1 MNSKHNKTLS
11 FYLRKKEFTM
21 RQSLSKIHQNVHG
34 DTSRYKTKIK
44 TAILLISST
53 LLISVSAYAS
63 ETKPTTAKTT
73 INPTSI
79 NTSAIN
85 LAIMADNPTVLSET
99 QRITKS
105 KSSTLAPTT
114 ATGTAVV
121 SGKTAKTDQAIYS
134 ADAIHHPVWA
144 KNGMVATQEAL
155 ASDIGLKI
163 LKDGGNAVDAAV
175 AVGFAL
181 AVTLPRA
188 GNIGGGG
195 FMMVYDAKQGK
206 TVALDYRE
214 KAPSSA
220 SRDMYLDKDGNA
232 ISDLSRYH
240 GLAVGVPGTVA
251 GLLKAL
257 EDHGTMSRGQV
268 MASAIALAENG
279 IEVTAGLSESLEALS
294 DRLQKWPSTKKI
306 FFKPDGSAYQPGEL
320 LRQPELAKS
329 LKLIAAKG
337 SDGFYKGET
346 ARKLVK
352 AVNEAGGNMSLQ
364 DLANYRAIARV
375 PVKGDYRGYEIV
387 SMPPPSSGGIHIVQI
402 LNILEGY
409 PLKDYGQNSA
419 QTIHLMSEAMQL
431 AYADRAEYLGDTD
444 FIDVPASG
452 LTSQA
457 YADKLRSLIN
467 PNKATPAAT
476 IKANNPLPYE
486 SDQTTH
492 FSIVDKDGNAVANT
506 YTLNFS
512 YGTGLVAEG
521 TGILLN
527 NEMDDFSAKPGVPNG
542 YGLIGGD
549 ANAVEAN
556 KRPLSSMS
564 PTLVFKDSKP
574 YIVTGSPGGSRIIT
588 TVTQVISNV
597 IDHDMNIAEAT
608 HAPRIHDQW
617 LPDEIRIEKALNVD
631 TIKKLES
638 MGHKV
643 SPQAAMGSTQS
654 IMITPNGVYGSS
666 DPRIVDA
673 AVVGY

>member
-1 MNSKHNKTLS
+1 MSQLLSRHHRTAQQRKPKINTLLKS
-11 FYLRKKEFTM
+11 
-21 RQSLSKIHQNVHG
+21 SVV
-34 DTSRYKTKIK
+34 
-44 TAILLISST
+44 LITST
-53 LLISVSAYAS
+53 LLLSISTQAV
-63 ETKPTTAKTT
+63 EPTNSTSNATV
-73 INPTSI
+73 NNTSI

-85 LAIMADNPTVLSET
+85 LAIMADSPTVLSET
-99 QRITKS
+99 KRITRAKAN
-105 KSSTLAPTT
+105 TLNTT
-114 ATGTAVV
+114 SNNANNAN
-121 SGKTAKTDQAIYS
+121 SDQAIYS
-134 ADAIHHPVWA
+134 EDAIHHPVWA

-155 ASDIGLKI
+155 ASDIGLQI
-163 LKDGGNAVDAAV
+163 LKDGGNAVDAGV

-195 FMMVYDAKQGK
+195 FMMIYDAKQGK

-220 SRDMYLDKDGNA
+220 SRDMYLDKEGNA
-232 ISDLSRYH
+232 VSDLSRYH

-257 EDHGTMSRGQV
+257 EEHGTMSREQV
-268 MASAIALAENG
+268 MAPAIALAENG
-279 IEVTAGLSESLEALS
+279 IEVTAGLSESLTALS
-294 DRLQKWPSTKKI
+294 DRLQKWPSTKKV
-306 FFKPDGSAYQPGEL
+306 FFKPDGSAYQPGERL
-320 LRQPELAKS
+320 KQPELARS
-329 LKLIAAKG
+329 LKRIAVQG
-337 SDGFYKGET
+337 TDGFYKGET
-346 ARKLVK
+346 AQKLVK
-352 AVNEAGGNMSLQ
+352 AVNEAGGSMSLQ
-364 DLANYRAIARV
+364 DLANYQAIARE

-419 QTIHLMSEAMQL
+419 QTIHLMAEAMQL
-431 AYADRAEYLGDTD
+431 AYADRAEYLGDAD

-457 YADKLRSLIN
+457 YADKLRTLID

-492 FSIVDKDGNAVANT
+492 FSIVDKDGNAIANT

-512 YGTGLVAEG
+512 YGTGLVADG

-542 YGLIGGD
+542 YGLLGGD

-588 TVTQVISNV
+588 TVTQIISNV

-617 LPDEIRIEKALNVD
+617 LPDEIRVEKALNID
-631 TIKKLES
+631 TVKKLES
-638 MGHKV
+638 MGHTV
-643 SPQAAMGSTQS
+643 SPKSAMGSTQS
-654 IMITPNGVYGSS
+654 IMLTPNGVYGSS

>member
-1 MNSKHNKTLS
+1 MALLSSGPTQHTNKQNKTHHKPSL
-11 FYLRKKEFTM
+11 KK
-21 RQSLSKIHQNVHG
+21 S
-34 DTSRYKTKIK
+34 
-44 TAILLISST
+44 ALLISSA
-53 LLISVSAYAS
+53 LLLSVSAHAL
-63 ETKPTTAKTT
+63 ETTNSVNNNAM
-73 INPTSI
+73 SDSSL

-85 LAIMADNPTVLSET
+85 LPIMTNAPTVLTEN
-99 QRITKS
+99 QRITRAKTNS
-105 KSSTLAPTT
+105 LKPTT
-114 ATGTAVV
+114 
-121 SGKTAKTDQAIYS
+121 KTAKTDQAIYS

-155 ASDIGLKI
+155 ASDIGLQI
-163 LKDGGNAVDAAV
+163 LKDGGNAVDAGV

-195 FMMVYDAKQGK
+195 FMMIYDAKQGK

-220 SRDMYLDKDGNA
+220 TRDMYLDSAGNA
-232 ISDLSRYH
+232 VSDLSRYH

-257 EDHGTMSRGQV
+257 EDHGTMSREQV
-268 MASAIALAENG
+268 MAPAIALAENG

-306 FFKPDGSAYQPGEL
+306 FFKPDGSAYQPGERL
-320 LRQPELAKS
+320 KQPELARS
-329 LKLIAAKG
+329 LKLIAAQG
-337 SDGFYKGET
+337 ADGFYKGET
-346 ARKLVK
+346 ASKLVK
-352 AVNEAGGNMSLQ
+352 AVNDAGGRMSLQ
-364 DLANYRAIARV
+364 DLANYEAIARV

-387 SMPPPSSGGIHIVQI
+387 SMPPPSSGGIHIIQI

-419 QTIHLMSEAMQL
+419 QTIHLMAEAMQL
-431 AYADRAEYLGDTD
+431 AYADRAEYLGDSD
-444 FIDVPASG
+444 FIDVPDSG

-457 YADKLRSLIN
+457 YADKLRGLID
-467 PNKATPAAT
+467 PNKATPAST

-492 FSIVDKDGNAVANT
+492 FSIVDKDGNAIANT

-542 YGLIGGD
+542 YGLLGGE

-597 IDHDMNIAEAT
+597 LDHDMNIAEAT

-631 TIKKLES
+631 TINKLES
-638 MGHKV
+638 MGHTI
-643 SPQAAMGSTQS
+643 SPQATMGSTQS
-654 IMITPNGVYGSS
+654 IMITPDGVYGSS

>member
-1 MNSKHNKTLS
+1 MSPLFSDHCHATQPSKSKPKTS
-11 FYLRKKEFTM
+11 F
-21 RQSLSKIHQNVHG
+21 
-34 DTSRYKTKIK
+34 KTIN
-44 TAILLISST
+44 LLISSA
-53 LLISVSAYAS
+53 LFLSVSAHAL
-63 ETKPTTAKTT
+63 ETTDSVNNGAISTT
-73 INPTSI
+73 SL

-85 LAIMADNPTVLSET
+85 LPIVTNAPMVVTEN
-99 QRITKS
+99 QRITRAKT
-105 KSSTLAPTT
+105 STLKPTT
-114 ATGTAVV
+114 
-121 SGKTAKTDQAIYS
+121 SKAKTDQAIYS

-144 KNGMVATQEAL
+144 KNGMVATQEKL
-155 ASDIGLKI
+155 ASDIGLQI
-163 LKDGGNAVDAAV
+163 LKDGGNAVDAGV

-195 FMMVYDAKQGK
+195 FMMIYDAKQGK

-214 KAPSSA
+214 KAPQSA
-220 SRDMYLDKDGNA
+220 TRDMYLDGEGNA
-232 ISDLSRYH
+232 VSDLSRYH

-257 EDHGTMSRGQV
+257 EEHGTMSREQV
-268 MASAIALAENG
+268 MAPAIALAEDG

-294 DRLQKWPSTKKI
+294 DRMQKWPSTKKV
-306 FFKPDGSAYQPGEL
+306 FFKPDGSTYQPGERL
-320 LRQPELAKS
+320 KQPELARS
-329 LKLIAAKG
+329 LKLIATQGA
-337 SDGFYKGET
+337 DGFYKGDT

-352 AVNEAGGNMSLQ
+352 AVNDAGGIMSLQ
-364 DLANYRAIARV
+364 DLANYEAIARE
-375 PVKGDYRGYEIV
+375 PVKGNYRGYEIV
-387 SMPPPSSGGIHIVQI
+387 SMPPPSSGGIHIIQI

-419 QTIHLMSEAMQL
+419 QTIHLMAEAMQL
-431 AYADRAEYLGDTD
+431 AYADRAEYLGDSD

-457 YADKLRSLIN
+457 YADKLRGLID
-467 PNKATPAAT
+467 PNKATPAST

-492 FSIVDKDGNAVANT
+492 FSVVDKDGNAIANT

-512 YGTGLVAEG
+512 YGTGLVADG

-542 YGLIGGD
+542 YGLLGGE

-564 PTLVFKDSKP
+564 PTLVFKDDKP

-588 TVTQVISNV
+588 TVLQVISNV

-638 MGHKV
+638 MGHTV

-654 IMITPNGVYGSS
+654 IMVTPDGVYGSS

>member
-1 MNSKHNKTLS
+1 MPTSISKNNIRTADNNP
-11 FYLRKKEFTM
+11 
-21 RQSLSKIHQNVHG
+21 QSRAN
-34 DTSRYKTKIK
+34 IK
-44 TAILLISST
+44 AAILLISST
-53 LLISVSAYAS
+53 FLVSLSAHAL
-63 ETKPTTAKTT
+63 EPTTNQSTT
-73 INPTSI
+73 INQTSI

-85 LAIMADNPTVLSET
+85 LAIMADNPTVISET
-99 QRITKS
+99 QRVTR
-105 KSSTLAPTT
+105 
-114 ATGTAVV
+114 
-121 SGKTAKTDQAIYS
+121 AKTTTLTSTINNANADQAIYS
-134 ADAIHHPVWA
+134 EDAIHHPVWA

-163 LKDGGNAVDAAV
+163 LKDGGNAVDAGV

-195 FMMVYDAKQGK
+195 FMMIYDAKQGK

-220 SRDMYLDKDGNA
+220 SRDMYLDEDGNA
-232 ISDLSRYH
+232 VSDLSRYH

-268 MASAIALAENG
+268 MAPAIALAEDG
-279 IEVTAGLSESLEALS
+279 IEVTAGLSESLTALS
-294 DRLQKWPSTKKI
+294 DRMQKWPSTKKV
-306 FFKPDGSAYQPGEL
+306 FFKHDGSAYQPGERL
-320 LRQPELAKS
+320 KQPELAKS

-337 SDGFYKGET
+337 ADGFYKGET
-346 ARKLVK
+346 ASKLVK
-352 AVNEAGGNMSLQ
+352 AVNEAGGSMSLQ
-364 DLANYRAIARV
+364 DLANYEAIARE

-419 QTIHLMSEAMQL
+419 QTIHLMAEAMQL
-431 AYADRAEYLGDTD
+431 AYADRSEYLGDSD

-452 LTSQA
+452 LVSQA
-457 YADKLRSLIN
+457 YADKLRTLIN
-467 PNKATPAAT
+467 PDKATPAST

-492 FSIVDKDGNAVANT
+492 FSIVDKDGNAIANT

-542 YGLIGGD
+542 YGLLGGE

-588 TVTQVISNV
+588 TVTQIISNV

-617 LPDEIRIEKALNVD
+617 LPDEIRVEKALNID
-631 TIKKLES
+631 TVKKLES
-638 MGHKV
+638 MGHTV
-643 SPQAAMGSTQS
+643 SPKSAMGSTQS

>member
-1 MNSKHNKTLS
+1 
-11 FYLRKKEFTM
+11 M

-53 LLISVSAYAS
+53 LLISVSAYAA

-134 ADAIHHPVWA
+134 EDAIHHPVWA

-195 FMMVYDAKQGK
+195 FMMIYDAKQGK

-232 ISDLSRYH
+232 VSDLSRYH

-257 EDHGTMSRGQV
+257 DNHGTMSRGQV
-268 MASAIALAENG
+268 MAPAIALAENG

-294 DRLQKWPSTKKI
+294 DRLQKWQSTKKI

-337 SDGFYKGET
+337 ADGFYKGET

-431 AYADRAEYLGDTD
+431 AYADRAEYLGDSD

>member
-1 MNSKHNKTLS
+1 MSP
-11 FYLRKKEFTM
+11 
-21 RQSLSKIHQNVHG
+21 SLSHQHRITQQKKPKTHNQLKFSAALI
-34 DTSRYKTKIK
+34 TS
-44 TAILLISST
+44 ALL
-53 LLISVSAYAS
+53 LSVSAHAID
-63 ETKPTTAKTT
+63 PTVSANSPTV
-73 INPTSI
+73 NNTSI
-79 NTSAIN
+79 DTNALN
-85 LAIMADNPTVLSET
+85 LAIMTDNPTVIFET
-99 QRITKS
+99 KRITR
-105 KSSTLAPTT
+105 
-114 ATGTAVV
+114 
-121 SGKTAKTDQAIYS
+121 AKTTTLTTTSNNATSNNANNDQAIYS
-134 ADAIHHPVWA
+134 EDAIHHPVWA

-155 ASDIGLKI
+155 ASDIGLQI
-163 LKDGGNAVDAAV
+163 LKDGGNAVDAGV

-195 FMMVYDAKQGK
+195 FMMIYDAKQDK

-214 KAPSSA
+214 KAPGSA
-220 SRDMYLDKDGNA
+220 SRDMYLDDEGNA
-232 ISDLSRYH
+232 VSDLSRYH

-257 EDHGTMSRGQV
+257 EEHGTMSREQV
-268 MASAIALAENG
+268 MAPAIALAEDG
-279 IEVTAGLSESLEALS
+279 IEVTAGLSESLTALS
-294 DRLQKWPSTKKI
+294 DRLQKWPSTKKV
-306 FFKPDGSAYQPGEL
+306 FFKPDGSAYQPGERL
-320 LRQPELAKS
+320 KQPELARS
-329 LKLIAAKG
+329 LKRIAVQGA
-337 SDGFYKGET
+337 DGFYKGKT
-346 ARKLVK
+346 ARDIVK
-352 AVNEAGGNMSLQ
+352 AVNEAGGSMSLQ
-364 DLANYRAIARV
+364 DLADYEAIARV

-387 SMPPPSSGGIHIVQI
+387 SMPPPSSGGIHIIEI

-409 PLKDYGQNSA
+409 PLGDYGQNSA
-419 QTIHLMSEAMQL
+419 QTIHLMAEAMQL
-431 AYADRAEYLGDTD
+431 AYADRAEYLGDSD

-457 YADKLRSLIN
+457 YADNLRTLID

-492 FSIVDKDGNAVANT
+492 FSIVDKDGNAIANT

-512 YGTGLVAEG
+512 YGTGLVADG

-564 PTLVFKDSKP
+564 PTLVFKDNKP

-588 TVTQVISNV
+588 TVTQIISNV

-631 TIKKLES
+631 TVKKLES
-638 MGHKV
+638 MGHTV
-643 SPQAAMGSTQS
+643 SPKSAMGSTQS
-654 IMITPNGVYGSS
+654 IMLTPNGLYGSS

>member
-1 MNSKHNKTLS
+1 MPTSISKNNIRTADNNPQG
-11 FYLRKKEFTM
+11 RA
-21 RQSLSKIHQNVHG
+21 N
-34 DTSRYKTKIK
+34 IK
-44 TAILLISST
+44 AAILLISST
-53 LLISVSAYAS
+53 FLVSLSAHAL
-63 ETKPTTAKTT
+63 EPTTNQSTT
-73 INPTSI
+73 INQTSI

-85 LAIMADNPTVLSET
+85 LAIMADNPTVISET
-99 QRITKS
+99 QRVTRTKTNALT
-105 KSSTLAPTT
+105 STINNTNA
-114 ATGTAVV
+114 
-121 SGKTAKTDQAIYS
+121 DQAIYS

-163 LKDGGNAVDAAV
+163 LKDGGNAVDAGV

-195 FMMVYDAKQGK
+195 FMMIYDAKQGK

-220 SRDMYLDKDGNA
+220 SRDMYLDEDGNA
-232 ISDLSRYH
+232 VSDLSRYH

-257 EDHGTMSRGQV
+257 EEHGTMSRGQV
-268 MASAIALAENG
+268 MAPAIALAENG

-294 DRLQKWPSTKKI
+294 DRMQKWPSTKKV
-306 FFKPDGSAYQPGEL
+306 FFKPDGSAYQPGERL
-320 LRQPELAKS
+320 KQPELARS

-337 SDGFYKGET
+337 ADGFYKGET
-346 ARKLVK
+346 AKKLVK
-352 AVNEAGGNMSLQ
+352 AVNDAGGRMSLQ
-364 DLANYRAIARV
+364 DLANYEAIARV

-419 QTIHLMSEAMQL
+419 QTIHLMAEAMQL
-431 AYADRAEYLGDTD
+431 AYADRAEYLGDSD

-452 LTSQA
+452 LASQA
-457 YADKLRSLIN
+457 YADKLRTLIN
-467 PNKATPAAT
+467 PDKATPAST

-492 FSIVDKDGNAVANT
+492 FSIVDKDGNAIANT

-542 YGLIGGD
+542 YGLLGGE

-588 TVTQVISNV
+588 TVTQIISNV

-617 LPDEIRIEKALNVD
+617 LPDEIRVEKALNID
-631 TIKKLES
+631 TVKKLES
-638 MGHKV
+638 MGHTV
-643 SPQAAMGSTQS
+643 SPKSAMGSTQS

>member
-1 MNSKHNKTLS
+1 MPYLFSNS
-11 FYLRKKEFTM
+11 
-21 RQSLSKIHQNVHG
+21 QN
-34 DTSRYKTKIK
+34 DPTSHHHLNQKSVAK
-44 TAILLISST
+44 AALLLISST
-53 LLISVSAYAS
+53 LLISVSAHALEPS
-63 ETKPTTAKTT
+63 
-73 INPTSI
+73 INNPNAQAI
-79 NTSAIN
+79 NTSTITPT
-85 LAIMADNPTVLSET
+85 IMTDAPTVLSET
-99 QRITKS
+99 QRVTFANPNRAKQ
-105 KSSTLAPTT
+105 
-114 ATGTAVV
+114 AT
-121 SGKTAKTDQAIYS
+121 SNKGKADQAIYS
-134 ADAIHHPVWA
+134 SDAIEHPLWA
-144 KNGMVATQEAL
+144 KNGMVASQEAI
-155 ASDIGLKI
+155 ASDVGLKI
-163 LKDGGNAVDAAV
+163 LKEGGNAVDAAV

-195 FMMVYDAKQGK
+195 FMMIYDAKQGK

-220 SRDMYLDKDGNA
+220 SRDMYLDKAGNA
-232 ISDLSRYH
+232 VSDLSRYH

-268 MASAIALAENG
+268 MAPAIALAENG
-279 IEVTAGLSESLEALS
+279 IEVTAGLTESLEALS

-306 FFKPDGSAYQPGEL
+306 FFKPDGSIYQPGERL
-320 LRQPELAKS
+320 KQPELARS
-329 LKLIAAKG
+329 LKLIAAQG
-337 SDGFYKGET
+337 ADGFYKGEI

-352 AVNEAGGNMSLQ
+352 AVNEAGGSMSLQ
-364 DLANYRAIARV
+364 DLANYQAIARE
-375 PVKGDYRGYEIV
+375 PVKGNYRGYDIV

-409 PLKDYGQNSA
+409 PLSDYGQNSA
-419 QTIHLMSEAMQL
+419 QTIHLMAEAMQL
-431 AYADRAEYLGDTD
+431 AYADRAEYLGDSD
-444 FIDVPASG
+444 FIDVPVSG
-452 LTSQA
+452 LTAQP
-457 YADKLRSLIN
+457 YADKLRTLIN

-476 IKANNPLPYE
+476 VKANNPLPYE

-542 YGLIGGD
+542 YGLLGGE
-549 ANAVEAN
+549 ANAVAAE

-564 PTLVFKDSKP
+564 PTLVFKDNKP

-597 IDHDMNIAEAT
+597 IDHGMNIAEAT

-617 LPDEIRIEKALNVD
+617 LPDEIRIEKALNID

-643 SPQAAMGSTQS
+643 SPQEAMGSTQS
-654 IMITPNGVYGSS
+654 IMITPSGIYGAS

>member
-1 MNSKHNKTLS
+1 MSPLFSRHQHTAQPSQPKPKTTL
-11 FYLRKKEFTM
+11 
-21 RQSLSKIHQNVHG
+21 
-34 DTSRYKTKIK
+34 K
-44 TAILLISST
+44 TASLLISSA
-53 LLISVSAYAS
+53 LLLSVSAHAL
-63 ETKPTTAKTT
+63 ETTNAVNGAVTNNTAL
-73 INPTSI
+73 NP
-79 NTSAIN
+79 SAIN
-85 LAIMADNPTVLSET
+85 LPIATTTPTVLSEN
-99 QRITKS
+99 QRITRAKTN
-105 KSSTLAPTT
+105 TLKP
-114 ATGTAVV
+114 ATN
-121 SGKTAKTDQAIYS
+121 KAKTDQAIYS
-134 ADAIHHPVWA
+134 ADAIHHPLWA
-144 KNGMVATQEAL
+144 KNGMVASQEAL
-155 ASDIGLKI
+155 ASDIGLQI
-163 LKDGGNAVDAAV
+163 LKDGGNAVDAGV

-195 FMMVYDAKQGK
+195 FMMIYDAKQGK

-220 SRDMYLDKDGNA
+220 TRDMYLDSAGNA
-232 ISDLSRYH
+232 VSDLSRYH

-257 EDHGTMSRGQV
+257 EEHGTMSREQV
-268 MASAIALAENG
+268 IAPAIALAENG
-279 IEVTAGLSESLEALS
+279 IEVTPGLSESLEALS

-306 FFKPDGSAYQPGEL
+306 FFKPDGSAYQPGERL
-320 LRQPELAKS
+320 KQPELARS
-329 LKLIAAKG
+329 LKLVAAQG
-337 SDGFYKGET
+337 ADGFYKGET

-352 AVNEAGGNMSLQ
+352 AVNDAGGSMSLQ
-364 DLANYRAIARV
+364 DLTNYEAIARE

-387 SMPPPSSGGIHIVQI
+387 SMPPPSSGGIHIIQI

-419 QTIHLMSEAMQL
+419 QTIHLMAEAMQL
-431 AYADRAEYLGDTD
+431 AYADRAEYLGDSD

-452 LTSQA
+452 LTSQP
-457 YADKLRSLIN
+457 YADKLRTLID
-467 PNKATPAAT
+467 PNKATPAST

-492 FSIVDKDGNAVANT
+492 FSVVDKDGNAIANT

-542 YGLIGGD
+542 YGLLGGD

-574 YIVTGSPGGSRIIT
+574 FIVTGSPGGSRIIT
-588 TVTQVISNV
+588 TVTQILSNV

-638 MGHKV
+638 MGHTV

-654 IMITPNGVYGSS
+654 IMITPDGVYGSS

>member
-1 MNSKHNKTLS
+1 
-11 FYLRKKEFTM
+11 M

-44 TAILLISST
+44 TAILSISST
-53 LLISVSAYAS
+53 LLISVSAHAA

-99 QRITKS
+99 QRVTKS
-105 KSSTLAPTT
+105 QSSALAPTT

-144 KNGMVATQEAL
+144 KSGMVATQEAL

-232 ISDLSRYH
+232 VSDLSRYH

-257 EDHGTMSRGQV
+257 DDHGTMSRGQV
-268 MASAIALAENG
+268 MAPAIALAENG

-306 FFKPDGSAYQPGEL
+306 FFKPDGSVYQPGEL

-364 DLANYRAIARV
+364 DLANYKAIARV

-431 AYADRAEYLGDTD
+431 AYADRAEYLGDSD

-457 YADKLRSLIN
+457 YADKLRALIN

-654 IMITPNGVYGSS
+654 IMLTPNGVYGSS

>member
-1 MNSKHNKTLS
+1 MS
-11 FYLRKKEFTM
+11 
-21 RQSLSKIHQNVHG
+21 QSLSYRQTAQQNKPKINTLL
-34 DTSRYKTKIK
+34 TSS
-44 TAILLISST
+44 ILLISST
-53 LLISVSAYAS
+53 LFLSVSAHAV
-63 ETKPTTAKTT
+63 EPTTSVNSATVNT
-73 INPTSI
+73 TSI

-99 QRITKS
+99 KRITRAKTNSLKS
-105 KSSTLAPTT
+105 T
-114 ATGTAVV
+114 A
-121 SGKTAKTDQAIYS
+121 KTAKSANSDQAIYS
-134 ADAIHHPVWA
+134 EDAIHHPVWA

-155 ASDIGLKI
+155 ASDIGLQI
-163 LKDGGNAVDAAV
+163 LKDGGNAVDAGV

-195 FMMVYDAKQGK
+195 FMMIYDAKQDK

-220 SRDMYLDKDGNA
+220 SRDMYLDSDGNA
-232 ISDLSRYH
+232 VSDLSRYH

-257 EDHGTMSRGQV
+257 EDHGTMSREQV
-268 MASAIALAENG
+268 MAPAIALAEDG
-279 IEVTAGLSESLEALS
+279 IEVTAGLSESLTALS
-294 DRLQKWPSTKKI
+294 ARLQKWPSTKKV
-306 FFKPDGSAYQPGEL
+306 FFKADGSAYQPGERL
-320 LRQPELAKS
+320 TQPELARS
-329 LKLIAAKG
+329 LKLIAAQG
-337 SDGFYKGET
+337 ADGFYKGET
-346 ARKLVK
+346 ASKLVK
-352 AVNEAGGNMSLQ
+352 AVNDAGGRMSLQ
-364 DLANYRAIARV
+364 DLSNYEAIARE
-375 PVKGDYRGYEIV
+375 PIKGDYRGYEIV

-419 QTIHLMSEAMQL
+419 QTIHLMAEAMQL
-431 AYADRAEYLGDTD
+431 AYADRAEYLGDSD

-457 YADKLRSLIN
+457 YADKLRGLIN
-467 PNKATPAAT
+467 PNQATPAST

-492 FSIVDKDGNAVANT
+492 FSIVDKDGNAIANT

-512 YGTGLVAEG
+512 YGMGLVAEG

-542 YGLIGGD
+542 YGLLGGE

-588 TVTQVISNV
+588 TVTQILSNV

-638 MGHKV
+638 MGHTV
-643 SPQAAMGSTQS
+643 SPKAAMGSTQS

>member
-1 MNSKHNKTLS
+1 MQHPISKDEINAS
-11 FYLRKKEFTM
+11 
-21 RQSLSKIHQNVHG
+21 QNNFKN
-34 DTSRYKTKIK
+34 RAKIK

-53 LLISVSAYAS
+53 FLVSLSAHAA
-63 ETKPTTAKTT
+63 EPTTNQSTT

-99 QRITKS
+99 KRVTR
-105 KSSTLAPTT
+105 
-114 ATGTAVV
+114 
-121 SGKTAKTDQAIYS
+121 AKTNTLTSTINNANADQAIYS
-134 ADAIHHPVWA
+134 EDAIHHPVWA

-163 LKDGGNAVDAAV
+163 LKDGGNAVDAGV

-195 FMMVYDAKQGK
+195 FMMIYDAKQGK

-220 SRDMYLDKDGNA
+220 SRDMYLDEEGNA
-232 ISDLSRYH
+232 VSDLSRYH

-257 EDHGTMSRGQV
+257 EEHGTMSRGQV
-268 MASAIALAENG
+268 MAPAIALAENG
-279 IEVTAGLSESLEALS
+279 IEVTAGLSESLTALS
-294 DRLQKWPSTKKI
+294 DRMQKWPSTKKV
-306 FFKPDGSAYQPGEL
+306 FFKPDGSAYQPGERL
-320 LRQPELAKS
+320 KQPELARS

-337 SDGFYKGET
+337 ADGFYKGET
-346 ARKLVK
+346 ASKLVK
-352 AVNEAGGNMSLQ
+352 AVNEAGGSMSLQ
-364 DLANYRAIARV
+364 DLANYEAIARE

-387 SMPPPSSGGIHIVQI
+387 SMPPPSSGGIHIIQI

-409 PLKDYGQNSA
+409 PLKEYGQNSA
-419 QTIHLMSEAMQL
+419 QTIHLMAEAMQL
-431 AYADRAEYLGDTD
+431 AYADRAEYLGDSD

-452 LTSQA
+452 LTSEA
-457 YADKLRSLIN
+457 YADKLRTLIN
-467 PNKATPAAT
+467 PDKATPAST

-492 FSIVDKDGNAVANT
+492 FSIVDKDGNAIANT

-512 YGTGLVAEG
+512 YGTGLVADG

-542 YGLIGGD
+542 YGLLGGE

-588 TVTQVISNV
+588 TVLQVISNV

-643 SPQAAMGSTQS
+643 SPQSAMGSTQS
-654 IMITPNGVYGSS
+654 IMLTPNGVYGSS

>member
-1 MNSKHNKTLS
+1 MSP
-11 FYLRKKEFTM
+11 
-21 RQSLSKIHQNVHG
+21 SLSHQHRITQQKKPKTHNQLKSSAALI
-34 DTSRYKTKIK
+34 TS
-44 TAILLISST
+44 ALL
-53 LLISVSAYAS
+53 LSVSAHAL
-63 ETKPTTAKTT
+63 EPTVSANSPTV
-73 INPTSI
+73 NNTSI
-79 NTSAIN
+79 DTNALN
-85 LAIMADNPTVLSET
+85 LAIMTDNPTVLSET
-99 QRITKS
+99 KRITRS
-105 KSSTLAPTT
+105 KTSTLKTT
-114 ATGTAVV
+114 SNNAN
-121 SGKTAKTDQAIYS
+121 SDQAIYS
-134 ADAIHHPVWA
+134 EDAIHHPVWA

-155 ASDIGLKI
+155 ASDIGLQI
-163 LKDGGNAVDAAV
+163 LKDGGNAVDAGV

-195 FMMVYDAKQGK
+195 FMMIYDAKQGK

-220 SRDMYLDKDGNA
+220 SRDMYLDDEGNA
-232 ISDLSRYH
+232 VSDLSRYH

-257 EDHGTMSRGQV
+257 EEHGTMSREQV
-268 MASAIALAENG
+268 MAPAIALAEDG
-279 IEVTAGLSESLEALS
+279 IEVTAGLSESLTALS
-294 DRLQKWPSTKKI
+294 DRLQKWPSTKKV
-306 FFKPDGSAYQPGEL
+306 FFKADGSAYQPGERL
-320 LRQPELAKS
+320 KQPELARS
-329 LKLIAAKG
+329 LKRIAVQGA
-337 SDGFYKGET
+337 DGFYKGKT
-346 ARKLVK
+346 ARDIVK
-352 AVNEAGGNMSLQ
+352 AVNEAGGSMSLQ
-364 DLANYRAIARV
+364 DLADYEAIARV
-375 PVKGDYRGYEIV
+375 PVKGDYRSYEIV
-387 SMPPPSSGGIHIVQI
+387 SMPPPSSGGIHIIEI

-409 PLKDYGQNSA
+409 PLRDYGQNSA
-419 QTIHLMSEAMQL
+419 QTIHLMAEAMQL
-431 AYADRAEYLGDTD
+431 AYADRAEYLGDSD

-457 YADKLRSLIN
+457 YADNLRTLID

-492 FSIVDKDGNAVANT
+492 FSIVDKDGNAIANT

-512 YGTGLVAEG
+512 YGTGLVADG

-564 PTLVFKDSKP
+564 PTLVFKDNKP

-588 TVTQVISNV
+588 TVTQIISNV

-631 TIKKLES
+631 TVKKLES
-638 MGHKV
+638 MGHTV
-643 SPQAAMGSTQS
+643 SPKSAMGSTQS
-654 IMITPNGVYGSS
+654 IMLTPNGLYGSS

>member
-1 MNSKHNKTLS
+1 MQNPISKDEINAS
-11 FYLRKKEFTM
+11 
-21 RQSLSKIHQNVHG
+21 QNNFKN
-34 DTSRYKTKIK
+34 RAKIK

-53 LLISVSAYAS
+53 FLVSLSAHAA
-63 ETKPTTAKTT
+63 EPTTNQSTT

-79 NTSAIN
+79 NTSTIN

-99 QRITKS
+99 KRVTR
-105 KSSTLAPTT
+105 
-114 ATGTAVV
+114 
-121 SGKTAKTDQAIYS
+121 AKTNTLTSTINNANADQGIYS
-134 ADAIHHPVWA
+134 EDAIHHPVWA

-163 LKDGGNAVDAAV
+163 LKDGGNAVDAGV

-195 FMMVYDAKQGK
+195 FMMIYDAKQGK

-220 SRDMYLDKDGNA
+220 SRDMYLDEDGNA
-232 ISDLSRYH
+232 VSDLSRYH
-240 GLAVGVPGTVA
+240 GLAIGVPGTVA

-268 MASAIALAENG
+268 MAPAITLAEGG
-279 IEVTAGLSESLEALS
+279 IEVTAGLSESLTALS

-306 FFKPDGSAYQPGEL
+306 FFKPDGSAYQPGERL
-320 LRQPELAKS
+320 KQPELAKS

-337 SDGFYKGET
+337 ADGFYKGET
-346 ARKLVK
+346 ASKLVK
-352 AVNEAGGNMSLQ
+352 AVNEAGGSMSLQ
-364 DLANYRAIARV
+364 DLANYEAIARE

-419 QTIHLMSEAMQL
+419 QTIHLMAEAMQL
-431 AYADRAEYLGDTD
+431 AYADRAEYLGDSD

-452 LTSQA
+452 LTSEA
-457 YADKLRSLIN
+457 YADKLRTLIN
-467 PNKATPAAT
+467 PDKATPAST

-492 FSIVDKDGNAVANT
+492 FSIVDKDGNAIANT

-542 YGLIGGD
+542 YGLLGGE

-564 PTLVFKDSKP
+564 PTLVFKDNKP

-588 TVTQVISNV
+588 TVTQIISNV

-631 TIKKLES
+631 TVKKLES
-638 MGHKV
+638 MGHTV
-643 SPQAAMGSTQS
+643 SPKAAMGSTQS
-654 IMITPNGVYGSS
+654 IMLTPNGVYGSS

>member
-1 MNSKHNKTLS
+1 MPYPFFRSH
-11 FYLRKKEFTM
+11 
-21 RQSLSKIHQNVHG
+21 H
-34 DTSRYKTKIK
+34 DTAHRSIKPTKI
-44 TAILLISST
+44 TALVISSILL
-53 LLISVSAYAS
+53 LPASVHALES
-63 ETKPTTAKTT
+63 ETNKPLKNTT
-73 INPTSI
+73 INNSSL
-79 NTSAIN
+79 NLDAMN
-85 LAIMADNPTVLSET
+85 LAIMTDSPTVLVET
-99 QRITKS
+99 QRIT
-105 KSSTLAPTT
+105 PTNTNKLKT
-114 ATGTAVV
+114 ATST
-121 SGKTAKTDQAIYS
+121 TTKTDQAIYS

-144 KNGMVATQEAL
+144 KNGMVASQEAL

-163 LKDGGNAVDAAV
+163 LKDGGNAVDAGV

-195 FMMVYDAKQGK
+195 FMMIYDAKQGK

-220 SRDMYLDKDGNA
+220 SRDMYLDSDGNA
-232 ISDLSRYH
+232 VSDLSRYH

-268 MASAIALAENG
+268 MAPAIALAEDG

-306 FFKPDGSAYQPGEL
+306 FFKADGSAYQPGERL
-320 LRQPELAKS
+320 KQPELAKS

-337 SDGFYKGET
+337 ADGFYKGET
-346 ARKLVK
+346 ASKLVK
-352 AVNEAGGNMSLQ
+352 AVNNAGGNMSLQ
-364 DLANYRAIARV
+364 DLANYEAIARE
-375 PVKGDYRGYEIV
+375 PVKGNYRGYEIV

-419 QTIHLMSEAMQL
+419 QTIHLMAEAMQL
-431 AYADRAEYLGDTD
+431 AYADRAEYLGDSD

-457 YADKLRSLIN
+457 YANKLRTLIN
-467 PNKATPAAT
+467 PDKATPAAT

-492 FSIVDKDGNAVANT
+492 FSIVDKDGNAIANT

-527 NEMDDFSAKPGVPNG
+527 NEMDDFSAKPGTPNG

-588 TVTQVISNV
+588 TVTQIISNV

-617 LPDEIRIEKALNVD
+617 LPDEIRIEKVLNVD
-631 TIKKLES
+631 TIKKLET

-654 IMITPNGVYGSS
+654 IMMTPNGVYGSS

>member
-1 MNSKHNKTLS
+1 MPDLSSKAAV
-11 FYLRKKEFTM
+11 F
-21 RQSLSKIHQNVHG
+21 I
-34 DTSRYKTKIK
+34 
-44 TAILLISST
+44 ISST
-53 LLISVSAYAS
+53 LLLSVSAQAA
-63 ETKPTTAKTT
+63 EPTTMNTS
-73 INPTSI
+73 SI

-85 LAIMADNPTVLSET
+85 LAIMTNAPMLLSET
-99 QRITKS
+99 RRMTFA
-105 KSSTLAPTT
+105 APNRSQIAPKTTMAATT
-114 ATGTAVV
+114 AKA
-121 SGKTAKTDQAIYS
+121 DQAIYS
-134 ADAIHHPVWA
+134 SDAIHHPLWA
-144 KNGMVATQEAL
+144 KNGMVATQEAI
-155 ASDIGLKI
+155 ASDIGLQI
-163 LKDGGNAVDAAV
+163 LKQGGNAVDASV

-195 FMMVYDAKQGK
+195 FMMIYDAKKGK

-220 SRDMYLDKDGNA
+220 SRDMYLDDDGNA
-232 ISDLSRYH
+232 VSDLSRYH
-240 GLAVGVPGTVA
+240 GLAIGVPGTVA

-268 MASAIALAENG
+268 MAPAIALAENG
-279 IEVTAGLSESLEALS
+279 IDVTAGLSESLEALS
-294 DRLQKWPSTKKI
+294 ARLQKWPSTQKV
-306 FFKPDGSAYQPGEL
+306 FFKADGSTYQPGERL
-320 LRQPELAKS
+320 KQPDLARS

-346 ARKLVK
+346 ARKLIK
-352 AVNEAGGNMSLQ
+352 AVGEAGGSISLQ
-364 DLANYRAIARV
+364 DLANYKAIARE
-375 PVKGDYRGYEIV
+375 PVTGSYRGYEVV

-409 PLKDYGQNSA
+409 PLSDYGQNSA
-419 QTIHLMSEAMQL
+419 QTIHLMAEAMQL
-431 AYADRAEYLGDTD
+431 AYADRAEYLGDAD
-444 FIDVPASG
+444 FVDVPVRG
-452 LTSQA
+452 LTA
-457 YADKLRSLIN
+457 RPYADTLRRLID

-476 IKANNPLPYE
+476 VKANNPLPYE

-542 YGLIGGD
+542 YGLLGGE
-549 ANAVEAN
+549 ANAVEAD

-564 PTLVFKDSKP
+564 PTLVFKDNKP

-638 MGHKV
+638 MGHTV
-643 SPQAAMGSTQS
+643 NPQAAMGSTQS
-654 IMITPNGVYGSS
+654 IMVTPTGIYGSS
-666 DPRIVDA
+666 DPRVVDA

>member
-1 MNSKHNKTLS
+1 MPKLSSQSCNDVMRAQNPQNKTL
-11 FYLRKKEFTM
+11 
-21 RQSLSKIHQNVHG
+21 V
-34 DTSRYKTKIK
+34 KTTLKS
-44 TAILLISST
+44 AMLLISST
-53 LLISVSAYAS
+53 LLLSVSAHALEPVS
-63 ETKPTTAKTT
+63 PTDANS
-73 INPTSI
+73 INNTSI

-99 QRITKS
+99 KRITR
-105 KSSTLAPTT
+105 
-114 ATGTAVV
+114 
-121 SGKTAKTDQAIYS
+121 AKTNALTSTTSNAKVDEAIYS
-134 ADAIHHPVWA
+134 EDAIHHPVWA

-163 LKDGGNAVDAAV
+163 LKDGGNAVDAGV

-195 FMMVYDAKQGK
+195 FMMIYDAKQGK

-220 SRDMYLDKDGNA
+220 SRDMYLDAEGNA
-232 ISDLSRYH
+232 VSDLSRYH

-268 MASAIALAENG
+268 MAPAIALAEDG
-279 IEVTAGLSESLEALS
+279 IEVTAGLSESLTALT

-306 FFKPDGSAYQPGEL
+306 FFKPDGSAYQPGERL
-320 LRQPELAKS
+320 KQPELARS
-329 LKLIAAKG
+329 LKLIAAQG
-337 SDGFYKGET
+337 ADGFYKGET
-346 ARKLVK
+346 ATKLVK
-352 AVNEAGGNMSLQ
+352 AVNDAGGSMSLQ
-364 DLANYRAIARV
+364 DLANYEAIARE

-419 QTIHLMSEAMQL
+419 QTIHLMAEAMQL
-431 AYADRAEYLGDTD
+431 AYADRAEYLGDSD
-444 FIDVPASG
+444 FIDVPTSG

-457 YADKLRSLIN
+457 YANKLRTLIN
-467 PNKATPAAT
+467 PNQATPAAT

-492 FSIVDKDGNAVANT
+492 FSIVDKDGNAIANT

-542 YGLIGGD
+542 YGLLGGE

-564 PTLVFKDSKP
+564 PTLVFKDNKP
-574 YIVTGSPGGSRIIT
+574 FIVTGSPGGSRIIT
-588 TVTQVISNV
+588 TVTQIISNV

-638 MGHKV
+638 MGHTV

-654 IMITPNGVYGSS
+654 IMLTPKGVYGSS

>member
-1 MNSKHNKTLS
+1 
-11 FYLRKKEFTM
+11 M
-21 RQSLSKIHQNVHG
+21 RQSLSKIHRDVHC
-34 DTSRYKTKIK
+34 DNSRYKTKIK

-53 LLISVSAYAS
+53 LLFSVSAHAA
-63 ETKPTTAKTT
+63 ETKSTTAKNTV
-73 INPTSI
+73 NPTSL
-79 NTSAIN
+79 NTNAIN
-85 LAIMADNPTVLSET
+85 LAIMADNPTVLSEI
-99 QRITKS
+99 QRVTKS
-105 KSSTLAPTT
+105 KPSTLTPTLAKDT
-114 ATGTAVV
+114 AIV

-232 ISDLSRYH
+232 VSDLSQYH

-268 MASAIALAENG
+268 MAPAIALAENG

-306 FFKPDGSAYQPGEL
+306 FFKPNGSAYQPGERL
-320 LRQPELAKS
+320 KQPELAKS

-337 SDGFYKGET
+337 ADGFYKGET

-352 AVNEAGGNMSLQ
+352 AINEAGGNMSLQ
-364 DLANYRAIARV
+364 DLANYEAIARV

-419 QTIHLMSEAMQL
+419 QTIHLMAEAMQL
-431 AYADRAEYLGDTD
+431 AYADRSEYLGDSD
-444 FIDVPASG
+444 FINVPASG
-452 LTSQA
+452 LTAQP
-457 YADKLRSLIN
+457 YADKLRALIN
-467 PNKATPAAT
+467 PDKATPAAT

-564 PTLVFKDSKP
+564 PTLVFKDNKP
-574 YIVTGSPGGSRIIT
+574 FIVTGSPGGSRIIT

-617 LPDEIRIEKALNVD
+617 LPDEIRIEKALNID

-643 SPQAAMGSTQS
+643 SPQSAMGSTQS

>member
-1 MNSKHNKTLS
+1 MSRLS
-11 FYLRKKEFTM
+11 FHADQTA
-21 RQSLSKIHQNVHG
+21 QQIPS
-34 DTSRYKTKIK
+34 KTKNQLK
-44 TAILLISST
+44 TNILLITSA
-53 LLISVSAYAS
+53 LLLSVSAHAL
-63 ETKPTTAKTT
+63 EPTVPANSATL
-73 INPTSI
+73 NNTSI

-85 LAIMADNPTVLSET
+85 SAIMADNPTVLSET
-99 QRITKS
+99 KRITRAKT
-105 KSSTLAPTT
+105 STLKTT
-114 ATGTAVV
+114 SNNAN
-121 SGKTAKTDQAIYS
+121 SDQAIYS
-134 ADAIHHPVWA
+134 EDAIHHPLWA

-155 ASDIGLKI
+155 ASDIGLQI
-163 LKDGGNAVDAAV
+163 LKDGGNAVDAGV

-188 GNIGGGG
+188 GNLGGGG
-195 FMMVYDAKQGK
+195 FMMIYDAKQGK

-220 SRDMYLDKDGNA
+220 SRDMYLDDEGNA
-232 ISDLSRYH
+232 VSDLSRYH

-257 EDHGTMSRGQV
+257 EEHGTMSREQV
-268 MASAIALAENG
+268 MAPAIALAEDG
-279 IEVTAGLSESLEALS
+279 IEVTAGLSESLTALS
-294 DRLQKWPSTKKI
+294 DRLQKWPSTKKV
-306 FFKPDGSAYQPGEL
+306 FFKADGSAYQPGERL
-320 LRQPELAKS
+320 KQPELARS
-329 LKLIAAKG
+329 LKRIAVQGA
-337 SDGFYKGET
+337 DGFYKGET
-346 ARKLVK
+346 ARKIVN
-352 AVNEAGGNMSLQ
+352 AVNTAGGTMSLQ
-364 DLANYRAIARV
+364 DLADYDAIARV
-375 PVKGDYRGYEIV
+375 PVKGNYRGYEIV

-409 PLKDYGQNSA
+409 PLGDYGQNSA
-419 QTIHLMSEAMQL
+419 KTIHLMSEAMQL
-431 AYADRAEYLGDTD
+431 AYADRAEYLGDSD

-457 YADKLRSLIN
+457 YADKLRTLID
-467 PNKATPAAT
+467 PNKATPAST
-476 IKANNPLPYE
+476 IKANNPIPYE

-492 FSIVDKDGNAVANT
+492 FSIVDKDGNAIANT

-588 TVTQVISNV
+588 TVTQIISNV

-617 LPDEIRIEKALNVD
+617 LPDEIRIEKALNID
-631 TIKKLES
+631 TVKKLES
-638 MGHKV
+638 MGHTV
-643 SPQAAMGSTQS
+643 SPKSAMGSTQS
-654 IMITPNGVYGSS
+654 IMLTPNGLYGSS

>member
-1 MNSKHNKTLS
+1 
-11 FYLRKKEFTM
+11 M

-53 LLISVSAYAS
+53 LLISVSAYAA

-134 ADAIHHPVWA
+134 EDAIHHPVWA

-195 FMMVYDAKQGK
+195 FMMIYDAKQGK

-232 ISDLSRYH
+232 VSDLSRYH

-257 EDHGTMSRGQV
+257 DNHGTMSRGQV
-268 MASAIALAENG
+268 MAPAIALAENG

-294 DRLQKWPSTKKI
+294 DRLQK
-306 FFKPDGSAYQPGEL
+306 
-320 LRQPELAKS
+320 
-329 LKLIAAKG
+329 
-337 SDGFYKGET
+337 
-346 ARKLVK
+346 
-352 AVNEAGGNMSLQ
+352 
-364 DLANYRAIARV
+364 
-375 PVKGDYRGYEIV
+375 
-387 SMPPPSSGGIHIVQI
+387 
-402 LNILEGY
+402 
-409 PLKDYGQNSA
+409 
-419 QTIHLMSEAMQL
+419 
-431 AYADRAEYLGDTD
+431 
-444 FIDVPASG
+444 
-452 LTSQA
+452 
-457 YADKLRSLIN
+457 
-467 PNKATPAAT
+467 
-476 IKANNPLPYE
+476 
-486 SDQTTH
+486 
-492 FSIVDKDGNAVANT
+492 
-506 YTLNFS
+506 
-512 YGTGLVAEG
+512 
-521 TGILLN
+521 
-527 NEMDDFSAKPGVPNG
+527 
-542 YGLIGGD
+542 
-549 ANAVEAN
+549 
-556 KRPLSSMS
+556 
-564 PTLVFKDSKP
+564 
-574 YIVTGSPGGSRIIT
+574 
-588 TVTQVISNV
+588 
-597 IDHDMNIAEAT
+597 
-608 HAPRIHDQW
+608 
-617 LPDEIRIEKALNVD
+617 
-631 TIKKLES
+631 
-638 MGHKV
+638 
-643 SPQAAMGSTQS
+643 
-654 IMITPNGVYGSS
+654 
-666 DPRIVDA
+666 
-673 AVVGY
+673 

>member
-1 MNSKHNKTLS
+1 
-11 FYLRKKEFTM
+11 M

-134 ADAIHHPVWA
+134 EDAIHHPVWA

-220 SRDMYLDKDGNA
+220 SRDMYLDSDGNA
-232 ISDLSRYH
+232 VSDLSRYH

-268 MASAIALAENG
+268 MAPAIALAENG

-294 DRLQKWPSTKKI
+294 DRLQKWQSTKKI

-337 SDGFYKGET
+337 ADGFYKGET

-364 DLANYRAIARV
+364 DLANYKAIARV

-431 AYADRAEYLGDTD
+431 AYADRAEYLGDAD
-444 FIDVPASG
+444 FIDVPANG

-512 YGTGLVAEG
+512 YGTGLIAEG

-643 SPQAAMGSTQS
+643 SPQSAMGSTQS

>member
-1 MNSKHNKTLS
+1 MSTLFS
-11 FYLRKKEFTM
+11 HSHSTQTLTHKKLK
-21 RQSLSKIHQNVHG
+21 S
-34 DTSRYKTKIK
+34 
-44 TAILLISST
+44 AALIITST
-53 LLISVSAYAS
+53 LLLTVSAHAA

-99 QRITKS
+99 QYVTKS
-105 KSSTLAPTT
+105 KSSALAPTT

-144 KNGMVATQEAL
+144 KNGMVATQEAV

-220 SRDMYLDKDGNA
+220 ARDMYLDSDGNA
-232 ISDLSRYH
+232 VSDLSRYH

-268 MASAIALAENG
+268 MAPAIALAENG

-337 SDGFYKGET
+337 NDGFYKGET

-364 DLANYRAIARV
+364 DLANYQAIARV

-431 AYADRAEYLGDTD
+431 AYADRAEYLGDAD

-452 LTSQA
+452 LTSQP
-457 YADKLRSLIN
+457 YADKLRTLIN

-617 LPDEIRIEKALNVD
+617 LPDEIRIEKALNID
-631 TIKKLES
+631 TVKKLES

-643 SPQAAMGSTQS
+643 NPQAAMGSTQS

>member
-1 MNSKHNKTLS
+1 MSQPFSHHNHSDQQHTSKTNNKLKS
-11 FYLRKKEFTM
+11 
-21 RQSLSKIHQNVHG
+21 S
-34 DTSRYKTKIK
+34 
-44 TAILLISST
+44 ILLITSA
-53 LLISVSAYAS
+53 LLLSVSAQAL
-63 ETKPTTAKTT
+63 EPTSSTNNNT
-73 INPTSI
+73 INTTSI
-79 NTSAIN
+79 NPSTIN

-99 QRITKS
+99 KRITRAKT
-105 KSSTLAPTT
+105 STLNT
-114 ATGTAVV
+114 ASSKAN
-121 SGKTAKTDQAIYS
+121 SDQAIYS
-134 ADAIHHPVWA
+134 EDAIHHPVWA

-155 ASDIGLKI
+155 ASDIGLQI
-163 LKDGGNAVDAAV
+163 LKDGGNAVDAGV

-195 FMMVYDAKQGK
+195 FMMIYDAKQGK

-220 SRDMYLDKDGNA
+220 SRDMYLDKEGNA
-232 ISDLSRYH
+232 VSDLSRYH

-257 EDHGTMSRGQV
+257 EDHGTMNRGQV
-268 MASAIALAENG
+268 MAPAIALAENG
-279 IEVTAGLSESLEALS
+279 IEVTAGLSESLTALS
-294 DRLQKWPSTKKI
+294 DRLQKWPSTKKV
-306 FFKPDGSAYQPGEL
+306 FFKSDGSAYQPGERL
-320 LRQPELAKS
+320 KQPELARS
-329 LKLIAAKG
+329 LKLIAIQGA
-337 SDGFYKGET
+337 DGFYKGET
-346 ARKLVK
+346 AQKLVK
-352 AVNEAGGNMSLQ
+352 AVNEAGGSMSMQ
-364 DLANYRAIARV
+364 DLSDYEAIARE

-387 SMPPPSSGGIHIVQI
+387 SMPPPSSGGIHIIQI

-419 QTIHLMSEAMQL
+419 QTIHLMAEAMQL
-431 AYADRAEYLGDTD
+431 AYADRAEYLGDSD

-457 YADKLRSLIN
+457 YADKLRALID

-492 FSIVDKDGNAVANT
+492 FSIVDKEGNAIANT

-542 YGLIGGD
+542 YGLLGGE

-564 PTLVFKDSKP
+564 PTLVFKDNKP

-588 TVTQVISNV
+588 TVTQIISNV

-617 LPDEIRIEKALNVD
+617 LPDEIRVEKALNID
-631 TIKKLES
+631 TVKKLES
-638 MGHKV
+638 MGHTV
-643 SPQAAMGSTQS
+643 SPKSAMGSTQS
-654 IMITPNGVYGSS
+654 IMLTPNGVYGSS

>member
-1 MNSKHNKTLS
+1 MQKTPSQPHNDITS
-11 FYLRKKEFTM
+11 SHNHQNY
-21 RQSLSKIHQNVHG
+21 QSKIVL
-34 DTSRYKTKIK
+34 KTTLKS
-44 TAILLISST
+44 AMLLISST
-53 LLISVSAYAS
+53 LLLSVSAHALEPVAS
-63 ETKPTTAKTT
+63 TDANV
-73 INPTSI
+73 INDTSI

-85 LAIMADNPTVLSET
+85 LAIMTDNPTVVLET
-99 QRITKS
+99 QRITRAKT
-105 KSSTLAPTT
+105 STLTSTT
-114 ATGTAVV
+114 N
-121 SGKTAKTDQAIYS
+121 KAKADQAIYS
-134 ADAIHHPVWA
+134 EDAIHHPVWA

-163 LKDGGNAVDAAV
+163 LKEGGNAVDAGV

-195 FMMVYDAKQGK
+195 FMMIYDAKQGK

-220 SRDMYLDKDGNA
+220 SRDMYLDEEGNA
-232 ISDLSRYH
+232 VSDLSRFH
-240 GLAVGVPGTVA
+240 GLAIGVPGTVA

-268 MASAIALAENG
+268 MAPAIALAEDG

-294 DRLQKWPSTKKI
+294 DRLQKWPSTKKV
-306 FFKPDGSAYQPGEL
+306 FFKADGSAYQPGERL
-320 LRQPELAKS
+320 KQPELARS
-329 LKLIAAKG
+329 LKLIAAQG
-337 SDGFYKGET
+337 ADGFYRGET
-346 ARKLVK
+346 ATKLVK
-352 AVNEAGGNMSLQ
+352 AVNEAGGSMSLQ
-364 DLANYRAIARV
+364 DLANYEAIARE

-419 QTIHLMSEAMQL
+419 QTIHLMAEAMQL
-431 AYADRAEYLGDTD
+431 AYADRAEYLGDSD

-457 YADKLRSLIN
+457 YADNLRTLIN
-467 PNKATPAAT
+467 PNQATPAAT

-492 FSIVDKDGNAVANT
+492 FSIVDKDGNAIANT

-527 NEMDDFSAKPGVPNG
+527 NEMDDFSAKPGTPNG
-542 YGLIGGD
+542 YGLLGGD

-588 TVTQVISNV
+588 TVTQIISNV

-617 LPDEIRIEKALNVD
+617 LPDEIRTEKALNID
-631 TIKKLES
+631 TVKKLES
-638 MGHKV
+638 MGHTV
-643 SPQAAMGSTQS
+643 SPKAAMGSTQS
-654 IMITPNGVYGSS
+654 IMLTPNGVYGSS

>member
-1 MNSKHNKTLS
+1 MQNSISTEEINTSHNTL
-11 FYLRKKEFTM
+11 K
-21 RQSLSKIHQNVHG
+21 
-34 DTSRYKTKIK
+34 SRAKIK
-44 TAILLISST
+44 AAILLVSST
-53 LLISVSAYAS
+53 FLVSLSAHAVES
-63 ETKPTTAKTT
+63 TINKSNT

-85 LAIMADNPTVLSET
+85 LAIMADNPTMLSET
-99 QRITKS
+99 KRITRAKPNNL
-105 KSSTLAPTT
+105 KPMTN
-114 ATGTAVV
+114 
-121 SGKTAKTDQAIYS
+121 TAKTDQAIYS
-134 ADAIHHPVWA
+134 EDAIEHPLWA
-144 KNGMVATQEAL
+144 KNGMVASQEAL

-163 LKDGGNAVDAAV
+163 LKDGGNAVDAGV

-195 FMMVYDAKQGK
+195 FMMIYDAKQGK

-214 KAPSSA
+214 KAPSA
-220 SRDMYLDKDGNA
+220 ATRDMYLDEEGNA
-232 ISDLSRYH
+232 VSDLSRYH

-257 EDHGTMSRGQV
+257 EEHGTMSRGQV
-268 MASAIALAENG
+268 MAPAIALAENG

-294 DRLQKWPSTKKI
+294 DRMQKWPSTKKV
-306 FFKPDGSAYQPGEL
+306 FFKPDGSAYQPGERL
-320 LRQPELAKS
+320 KQPELARS

-337 SDGFYKGET
+337 ADGFYKGET
-346 ARKLVK
+346 ARKIVK
-352 AVNEAGGNMSLQ
+352 AVNEAGGSMSMK
-364 DLANYRAIARV
+364 DLANYQAIARA
-375 PVKGDYRGYEIV
+375 PVKGNYRGYEIV
-387 SMPPPSSGGIHIVQI
+387 SMPPPSSGGIHIIQI

-419 QTIHLMSEAMQL
+419 QTIHLMAEAMQL
-431 AYADRAEYLGDTD
+431 AYADRAEYLGDSD
-444 FIDVPASG
+444 FIDVPTSG

-467 PNKATPAAT
+467 PNKATPAST

-492 FSIVDKDGNAVANT
+492 FSVVDKDGNAIANT

-512 YGTGLVAEG
+512 YGTGLVADG

-542 YGLIGGD
+542 YGLLGGE

-588 TVTQVISNV
+588 TVLQVISNV

-617 LPDEIRIEKALNVD
+617 LPDEIRVEKALNID
-631 TIKKLES
+631 TVKKLES

-643 SPQAAMGSTQS
+643 SPKAAMGSTQS
-654 IMITPNGVYGSS
+654 IMMTPNGIYGSS

>member
-1 MNSKHNKTLS
+1 MPYPFFHANHDADYRSIKPSK
-11 FYLRKKEFTM
+11 
-21 RQSLSKIHQNVHG
+21 V
-34 DTSRYKTKIK
+34 
-44 TAILLISST
+44 TALVISSMLLLSTPVHALESDATST
-53 LLISVSAYAS
+53 LA
-63 ETKPTTAKTT
+63 
-73 INPTSI
+73 N
-79 NTSAIN
+79 NTVNNSSLNLDAIN
-85 LAIMADNPTVLSET
+85 LAIMTDSPMVLTEN
-99 QRITKS
+99 RRV
-105 KSSTLAPTT
+105 TLAAPNS
-114 ATGTAVV
+114 ALSPSV
-121 SGKTAKTDQAIYS
+121 STVAKTDQAIYS

-144 KNGMVATQEAL
+144 KSGMVASQEAL

-163 LKDGGNAVDAAV
+163 LKDGGNAVDAGV

-195 FMMVYDAKQGK
+195 FMMIYDAKQGK

-220 SRDMYLDKDGNA
+220 SRDMYLDEEGNA
-232 ISDLSRYH
+232 VSDLSRYH

-268 MASAIALAENG
+268 MAPAIALAEDG

-294 DRLQKWPSTKKI
+294 DRLQKWPSTKKV
-306 FFKPDGSAYQPGEL
+306 FFKPDGSAYQPGERL
-320 LRQPELAKS
+320 KQTELARS
-329 LKLIAAKG
+329 LKLIASQGA
-337 SDGFYKGET
+337 DGFYKGET

-352 AVNEAGGNMSLQ
+352 AVNEAGGSMSLQ
-364 DLANYRAIARV
+364 DLADYQAIARE

-419 QTIHLMSEAMQL
+419 QTIHLMAEAMQL
-431 AYADRAEYLGDTD
+431 AYADRAEYLGDSD

-457 YADKLRSLIN
+457 YADKLRTLIN

-492 FSIVDKDGNAVANT
+492 FSIVDKDGNAIANT

-527 NEMDDFSAKPGVPNG
+527 NEMDDFSAKPGTANA
-542 YGLIGGD
+542 YGLTGGE

-588 TVTQVISNV
+588 TVTQIISNV

-617 LPDEIRIEKALNVD
+617 LPDEIRTEKALNID
-631 TIKKLES
+631 TVKKLES
-638 MGHKV
+638 MGHTV
-643 SPQAAMGSTQS
+643 SPKATMGSTQS